1 MNASRHADF
10 DIAPQ
15 LAADFPP
22 NVVKLKPVPPAR
34 PNADRLAD
42 LHRRE
47 GLACSQRIADAKRQ
61 GKKDDAAFILA
72 RKTAKA
78 TYDAELLVI
87 SEAEA
92 FSRERRAESIAEDE
106 RLARY
111 NKAALDG
118 LAD

>member
-1 MNASRHADF
+1 MNARAHADF
-10 DIAPQ
+10 DIAPE

-47 GLACSQRIADAKRQ
+47 GLSCSQRIADAKRMA
-61 GKKDDAAFILA
+61 KKDAAAFTLA
-72 RKTAKA
+72 RKAAKA
-78 TYDAELLVI
+78 TFEAEMLGI

-92 FSRERRAESIAEDE
+92 FARDRTAESIAEDE
-106 RLARY
+106 RLLKY
-111 NKAALDG
+111 NRAAIEA